1 MPRRRRISIVC
12 LSVAAAT
19 LASAC
24 SYAPGRRI
32 PKSDITLPRSSGDQI
47 LGALLAGCANG
58 VRLSGNAP
66 PDSARLA
73 KACAAIQLT
82 APRGLLDTIDHGR
95 GKWP

>member
-1 MPRRRRISIVC
+1 MPRRVSIV
-12 LSVAAAT
+12 SFVVAIILFAE
-19 LASAC
+19 AC

-32 PKSDITLPRSSGDQI
+32 PRSDITLPRSSSDQI

-82 APRGLLDTIDHGR
+82 APRGLIDTIDHGR